1 MGARWNPLGFQLP
14 CYLLFLILG
23 LQIWHCRSLNSEG
36 LALLKFRDKVDL
48 DPYGALAN
56 WSAEDDVPCEWL
68 GVHCVDGEVQKLD
81 LTGFSLEGLLAP
93 ELGKLCQ
100 LRSLILY
107 QNHFSGAIPGEI
119 GDLTKLE
126 LLDLRGNNLTGT
138 IPAEITKMVSLRFL
152 LLGGNKLERT
162 VHMQL
167 EELNVLSKMQS
178 DENFTFDMTAGKGCL
193 NRKVGLRIWQSR
205 WKHLHKAG
213 SLFFPMKGAFSRY
226 LNIFGFPHFRFAKD
240 SPYGPGGN
248 LRDDIAGIAEPEM
261 LLNTQN
267 GFSSRRKLLGQSS
280 NLAAA
285 PVDAGSLPSEITTV
299 PITRSSGS
307 FPAVPDG
314 KKKQSAAPPA
324 PPPLLPSPPS
334 QNSSKPNDAS
344 SQTTNSDSSPRGL
357 SEEARRY
364 IIIIVPSVAVLLIIV
379 ISMFIFCRKRGVA
392 TIGPW
397 KTGLSGQLQKA
408 FITGVPK
415 LNRSELEAACEDFS
429 NIVSTNNGCTV
440 YKGTLSSGVEI
451 AVTEPTAISSKDW
464 SASVEKAYRKKI
476 DMLSRVNHKNF
487 VNLIG
492 YCEEEEPF
500 TRMMVFEYTPNG
512 LLFEHLH
519 VKEAEHLDW
528 TTRVRIIMGIAYCL
542 QYMHHDL
549 NPPMAHTSISTSSIY
564 LTDDYAAKVAETVWS
579 GFLSKGKNADED
591 KSEHSELPPHAD
603 PETDVYNFGVMLLEI
618 ISGKLPFSDEQ
629 GPLLDWASQYLY
641 DKKSTGCL
649 IDPTLKNFKN
659 NELDIIC
666 EIIIDCIKPD
676 PRRRPSV
683 REITARLRDV
693 IAISPDQAT
702 PRLSPLWWAE
712 LEILSVEAT

>member
-14 CYLLFLILG
+14 CYLLFLFLG
-23 LQIWHCRSLNSEG
+23 LQIQHCRSLNSEG
-36 LALLKFRDKVDL
+36 FALLKFRDKVDL

-56 WSAEDDVPCEWL
+56 WNADDDDPCEWL

-93 ELGKLCQ
+93 ELGKLSQ

-119 GDLTKLE
+119 GDLTMLE

-138 IPAEITKMVSLRFL
+138 IPAEISKMVSLRFL

-162 VHMQL
+162 ILMRL

-205 WKHLHKAG
+205 WKHLNMAG
-213 SLFFPMKGAFSRY
+213 SFFCPMRGTLLRY
-226 LNIFGFPHFRFAKD
+226 LNILGFSQFRFVKE
-240 SPYGPGGN
+240 SPHNPGDN
-248 LRDDIAGIAEPEM
+248 LLDDIAEPKM
-261 LLNTQN
+261 VLNMQN
-267 GFSSRRKLLGQSS
+267 GFSSRRKLLEQSS

-285 PVDAGSLPSEITTV
+285 PVDVGSLPSEITTV

-307 FPAVPDG
+307 FPAVTNG
-314 KKKQSAAPPA
+314 KKRQSSAPPA
-324 PPPLLPSPPS
+324 PPPSLASPHS
-334 QNSSKPNDAS
+334 QNSSKPNNES
-344 SQTTNSDSSPRGL
+344 SQTTTADSPPSGL
-357 SEEARRY
+357 SEEAQRY
-364 IIIIVPSVAVLLIIV
+364 IIIIVPSVAVLLIIFA
-379 ISMFIFCRKRGVA
+379 SMFIFCRKQGVA

-429 NIVSTNNGCTV
+429 NIVSTVNGCTV

-451 AVTEPTAISSKDW
+451 AVTSSTAISSKDW
-464 SASVEKAYRKKI
+464 STSVEKAYRKRI

-492 YCEEEEPF
+492 YCEEDEPF
-500 TRMMVFEYTPNG
+500 TRMMVFEYAPNG
-512 LLFEHLH
+512 QLFEHLH

-528 TTRVRIIMGIAYCL
+528 TTRVRIVMGIAYCL

-549 NPPMAHTSISTSSIY
+549 NPPVAHTHLTSSSIY
-564 LTDDYAAKVAETVWS
+564 LTDDYAAKVAEQVWS
-579 GFLSKGKNADED
+579 GFLSKSKNADED
-591 KSEHSELPPHAD
+591 KSEHSELPPPAD

-618 ISGKLPFSDEQ
+618 ISGKLPYSDDQ
-629 GPLLDWASQYLY
+629 GPLVDWASQYLY

-676 PRRRPSV
+676 PRQRPSM
-683 REITARLRDV
+683 REITGRLRDV

>member
-23 LQIWHCRSLNSEG
+23 LQIRHCQSLNSEG

-56 WSAEDDVPCEWL
+56 WSADDEDPCEWL

-81 LTGFSLEGLLAP
+81 LTGFSLKGLLAP
-93 ELGKLCQ
+93 ELGKLSQ

-107 QNHFSGAIPGEI
+107 QNHFYGAIPKEI
-119 GDLTKLE
+119 GDLTMLE

-138 IPAEITKMVSLRFL
+138 IPADISKMVSLRFL

-162 VHMQL
+162 ILMQL
-167 EELNVLSKMQS
+167 KELNVFSKMQS
-178 DENFTFDMTAGKGCL
+178 DENFTFDVTAGKGCL

-205 WKHLHKAG
+205 WKHLNKAG
-213 SLFFPMKGAFSRY
+213 SFFCPIKGPLSRY
-226 LNIFGFPHFRFAKD
+226 LNILGFSQFRFAKD
-240 SPYGPGGN
+240 SPHGPGGN
-248 LRDDIAGIAEPEM
+248 LRHDIAEPEM
-261 LLNTQN
+261 VQHAQN

-285 PVDAGSLPSEITTV
+285 PVDVGSLPSDITTV

-324 PPPLLPSPPS
+324 PVPLLPSPPP
-334 QNSSKPNDAS
+334 QNSSVPNDMS
-344 SQTTNSDSSPRGL
+344 SQATNTDSPPSGL

-379 ISMFIFCRKRGVA
+379 VSMFIFCRKRGVA

-429 NIVSTNNGCTV
+429 NIVSTTNGCTV

-451 AVTEPTAISSKDW
+451 AVTSAPTISSKDW

-476 DMLSRVNHKNF
+476 DMLSRVNHRNF
-487 VNLIG
+487 INLIG

-500 TRMMVFEYTPNG
+500 TRMMVFEYAPNG

-528 TTRVRIIMGIAYCL
+528 TTRVRIVMGIAYCL

-549 NPPMAHTSISTSSIY
+549 NPPMAHSSLSSSSIY
-564 LTDDYAAKVAETVWS
+564 LTDDYAAKVAEDVWS
-579 GFLSKGKNADED
+579 GFLFKVKNADED
-591 KSEHSELPPHAD
+591 KSDHSELPPPAD

-618 ISGKLPFSDEQ
+618 ISGKLPYSDEQ
-629 GPLLDWASQYLY
+629 GPLVEWASQYLY

-676 PRRRPSV
+676 PRQRPTMK
-683 REITARLRDV
+683 EITGRLRDA

>member
-14 CYLLFLILG
+14 CYFLFLILS
-23 LQIWHCRSLNSEG
+23 LQIRHCLSLNSEG
-36 LALLKFRDKVDL
+36 FALLKFRDKVDL

-56 WSAEDDVPCEWL
+56 WTTDDDDPCEWL

-93 ELGKLCQ
+93 ELGKLSQ

-107 QNHFSGAIPGEI
+107 QNHFYGAIPVEI
-119 GDLTKLE
+119 GDLIMLQV
-126 LLDLRGNNLTGT
+126 LDLRGNNLTGT
-138 IPAEITKMVSLRFL
+138 IPAEINKMVSLKFL
-152 LLGGNKLERT
+152 WLAGNKLEGTILMR
-162 VHMQL
+162 L
-167 EELNVLSKMQS
+167 EELNVPSKIQS
-178 DENFTFDMTAGKGCL
+178 DENFTFDVTAGKGCL
-193 NRKVGLRIWQSR
+193 NRKVGLCIWQSR
-205 WKHLHKAG
+205 WKRLNKAG
-213 SLFFPMKGAFSRY
+213 SFFCPMKGALLRC
-226 LNIFGFPHFRFAKD
+226 LNILGFPQFRFAKD
-240 SPYGPGGN
+240 SPHGPRGN
-248 LRDDIAGIAEPEM
+248 LIDDIAEPEM
-261 LLNTQN
+261 VLNTQN
-267 GFSSRRKLLGQSS
+267 GFSSRRKLLEQSS
-280 NLAAA
+280 NLAAI
-285 PVDAGSLPSEITTV
+285 PVDVGSLPSEITTV

-314 KKKQSAAPPA
+314 KKKQSAAPLA
-324 PPPLLPSPPS
+324 PPPSLASPHS
-334 QNSSKPNDAS
+334 QNSSEPNTKS
-344 SQTTNSDSSPRGL
+344 SQTTNTDSSPSGL
-357 SEEARRY
+357 SGAARRY
-364 IIIIVPSVAVLLIIV
+364 IIIIVPSVAVLLIIFAF
-379 ISMFIFCRKRGVA
+379 MLIFCRKRGVA
-392 TIGPW
+392 SIGPW

-429 NIVSTNNGCTV
+429 NIVSTTPACTV

-451 AVTEPTAISSKDW
+451 AVTTATTISSKDW
-464 SASVEKAYRKKI
+464 SASAEKAYRKKI

-492 YCEEEEPF
+492 YCEEDEPF
-500 TRMMVFEYTPNG
+500 TRMMVFEYAPNG
-512 LLFEHLH
+512 QLSEHLH

-528 TTRVRIIMGIAYCL
+528 ITRVRIVMGIAYCL
-542 QYMHHDL
+542 HYMHHDL
-549 NPPMAHTSISTSSIY
+549 NPPVAHTHLTTSSIY
-564 LTDDYAAKVAETVWS
+564 LTDDYAAKVAEVFWS
-579 GFLSKGKNADED
+579 GFLTNSKNDEDD
-591 KSEHSELPPHAD
+591 KSEHSELPPPAD

-618 ISGKLPFSDEQ
+618 ISGKPLYSDEQ
-629 GPLLDWASQYLY
+629 GPLVDWASQYLY

-676 PRRRPSV
+676 PRQRPAM
-683 REITARLRDV
+683 REITGRLRDV

>member
-23 LQIWHCRSLNSEG
+23 LQIRHCRSLNSEG
-36 LALLKFRDKVDL
+36 IALLKFRNKVDL

-56 WSAEDDVPCEWL
+56 WSADDEDPCEWL

-81 LTGFSLEGLLAP
+81 LTGFSLKGLLAP
-93 ELGKLCQ
+93 ELGKLSQ

-107 QNHFSGAIPGEI
+107 QNHFYGAIPEEI
-119 GDLTKLE
+119 GDLTMLE

-138 IPAEITKMVSLRFL
+138 IPADISKMVSLRFL

-162 VHMQL
+162 ILMQL

-178 DENFTFDMTAGKGCL
+178 DENFTFDVTAGKGCL
-193 NRKVGLRIWQSR
+193 NRKVGLR
-205 WKHLHKAG
+205 WKHLNKAG
-213 SLFFPMKGAFSRY
+213 SFFYPMKGPLSRY
-226 LNIFGFPHFRFAKD
+226 LNILGFTQFAKD
-240 SPYGPGGN
+240 STHGPGGN
-248 LRDDIAGIAEPEM
+248 LRDDIAEPEM
-261 LLNTQN
+261 VQNTQN

-285 PVDAGSLPSEITTV
+285 PVDVGSLPSEITTV

-324 PPPLLPSPPS
+324 LAPLLPSPPP
-334 QNSSKPNDAS
+334 QNSPMPNDKS
-344 SQTTNSDSSPRGL
+344 SQATNTDSPPRGL

-379 ISMFIFCRKRGVA
+379 VSMFIFCRKRGVA

-429 NIVSTNNGCTV
+429 NIVSTTNVCTV

-451 AVTEPTAISSKDW
+451 AVTSAPAISSKDW

-487 VNLIG
+487 INLIG

-500 TRMMVFEYTPNG
+500 TRMMVFEYAPNG

-528 TTRVRIIMGIAYCL
+528 TTRVRIVMGIAYCL

-549 NPPMAHTSISTSSIY
+549 NPPMAHSSLSSSSIY
-564 LTDDYAAKVAETVWS
+564 LTDDYAAKVAEDVWS
-579 GFLSKGKNADED
+579 GFLLKVKNADED
-591 KSEHSELPPHAD
+591 KSDHSELPPPAD

-618 ISGKLPFSDEQ
+618 ISGKLPYSDEQ
-629 GPLLDWASQYLY
+629 GPLVEWASQYLY

-649 IDPTLKNFKN
+649 IDPTLRNFKN

-676 PRRRPSV
+676 LRQRPTM
-683 REITARLRDV
+683 REITGRLRDV

>member
-23 LQIWHCRSLNSEG
+23 LQIRHCRSLNSEG
-36 LALLKFRDKVDL
+36 IALLKFRNKVDL

-56 WSAEDDVPCEWL
+56 WSADDEDPCEWL

-81 LTGFSLEGLLAP
+81 LTGFSLKGLLAP
-93 ELGKLCQ
+93 ELGKLSQ

-107 QNHFSGAIPGEI
+107 QNHFYGAIPEEI
-119 GDLTKLE
+119 GDLTMLE

-138 IPAEITKMVSLRFL
+138 IPADISKMVSLRFL

-162 VHMQL
+162 ILMQL

-178 DENFTFDMTAGKGCL
+178 DENFTFDVTAGKGCL

-205 WKHLHKAG
+205 WKHLNKAG
-213 SLFFPMKGAFSRY
+213 SFFYPMKGPLSRY
-226 LNIFGFPHFRFAKD
+226 LNILGFTQFAKD
-240 SPYGPGGN
+240 STHGPGGN
-248 LRDDIAGIAEPEM
+248 LRDDIAEPEM
-261 LLNTQN
+261 VQNTQN

-285 PVDAGSLPSEITTV
+285 PVDVGSLPSEITTV

-324 PPPLLPSPPS
+324 LAPLLPSPPP
-334 QNSSKPNDAS
+334 QNSPMPNDKS
-344 SQTTNSDSSPRGL
+344 SQATNTDSPPRGL

-379 ISMFIFCRKRGVA
+379 VSMFIFCRKRGVA

-429 NIVSTNNGCTV
+429 NIVSTTNVCTV

-451 AVTEPTAISSKDW
+451 AVTSAPAISSKDW

-487 VNLIG
+487 INLIG

-500 TRMMVFEYTPNG
+500 TRMMVFEYAPNG

-528 TTRVRIIMGIAYCL
+528 TTRVRIVMGIAYCL

-549 NPPMAHTSISTSSIY
+549 NPPMAHSSLSSSSIY
-564 LTDDYAAKVAETVWS
+564 LTDDYAAKVAEDVWS
-579 GFLSKGKNADED
+579 GFLLKVKNADED
-591 KSEHSELPPHAD
+591 KSDHSELPPPAD

-618 ISGKLPFSDEQ
+618 ISGKLPYSDEQ
-629 GPLLDWASQYLY
+629 GPLVEWASQYLY

-649 IDPTLKNFKN
+649 IDPTLRNFKN

-676 PRRRPSV
+676 LRQRPTM
-683 REITARLRDV
+683 REITGRLRDV

>member
-23 LQIWHCRSLNSEG
+23 LQIRHCRSLNSEG
-36 LALLKFRDKVDL
+36 IALLKFRNKVDL

-56 WSAEDDVPCEWL
+56 WSADDEDPCEWL

-81 LTGFSLEGLLAP
+81 LTGFSLKGLLAP
-93 ELGKLCQ
+93 ELGKLSQ

-107 QNHFSGAIPGEI
+107 QNHFYGAIPEEI
-119 GDLTKLE
+119 GDLTMLE

-138 IPAEITKMVSLRFL
+138 IPADISKMVSLRFL

-162 VHMQL
+162 ILMQL

-178 DENFTFDMTAGKGCL
+178 DENFTFDVTAGKGCL
-193 NRKVGLRIWQSR
+193 NRKVGLR
-205 WKHLHKAG
+205 WKHLNKAG
-213 SLFFPMKGAFSRY
+213 SFFYPMKGPLSRY
-226 LNIFGFPHFRFAKD
+226 LNILGFTQFRFAKD
-240 SPYGPGGN
+240 STHGPGGN
-248 LRDDIAGIAEPEM
+248 LRDDIAEPEM
-261 LLNTQN
+261 VQNTQN

-285 PVDAGSLPSEITTV
+285 PVDVGSLPSEITTV

-324 PPPLLPSPPS
+324 LAPLLPSPPP
-334 QNSSKPNDAS
+334 QNSPMPNDKS
-344 SQTTNSDSSPRGL
+344 SQATNTDSPPRGL

-379 ISMFIFCRKRGVA
+379 VSMFIFCRKRGVA

-429 NIVSTNNGCTV
+429 NIVSTTNVCTV

-451 AVTEPTAISSKDW
+451 AVTSAPAISSKDW

-487 VNLIG
+487 INLIG

-500 TRMMVFEYTPNG
+500 TRMMVFEYAPNG

-528 TTRVRIIMGIAYCL
+528 TTRVRIVMGIAYCL

-549 NPPMAHTSISTSSIY
+549 NPPMAHSSLSSSSIY
-564 LTDDYAAKVAETVWS
+564 LTDDYAAKVAEDVWS
-579 GFLSKGKNADED
+579 GFLLKVKNADED
-591 KSEHSELPPHAD
+591 KSDHSELPPPAD

-618 ISGKLPFSDEQ
+618 ISGKLPYSDEQ
-629 GPLLDWASQYLY
+629 GPLVEWASQYLY

-649 IDPTLKNFKN
+649 IDPTLRNFKN

-676 PRRRPSV
+676 LRQRPTM
-683 REITARLRDV
+683 REITGRLRDV